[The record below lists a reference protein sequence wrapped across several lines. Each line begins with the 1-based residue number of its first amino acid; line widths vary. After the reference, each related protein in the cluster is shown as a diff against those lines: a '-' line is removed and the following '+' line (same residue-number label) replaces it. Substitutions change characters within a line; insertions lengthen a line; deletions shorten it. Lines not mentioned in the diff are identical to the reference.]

1 MFFLGYHHFNPKKYC
16 LLSLGSILVSSKT
29 HNSISVHFCFKR
41 IQCFLIGQNEV
52 QWLCPIHCVFHL
64 LRVKTIARVDLEVS
78 GCSFGTEGDFLN
90 KRRSL
95 ELLNIVMSYSYSYL
109 FYKLSFLAGISA
121 ELPNGISLLVPFLFH
136 FYSSSFYLHFST
148 GILFLG
154 TLCFTST
161 TSIKHI
167 DFEQNT
173 HFHCHSLIMTP
184 IISNIRNTLRSYL
197 FLLLTVSF
205 QFIVQILLI
214 HKYVLECTFI
224 IYDTFPVTWE
234 LMHLLPTVH

>member
-1 MFFLGYHHFNPKKYC
+1 MLPYWSEWSSVNLSHSLYILSSESQNCCQGWLGGI
-16 LLSLGSILVSSKT
+16 SL
-29 HNSISVHFCFKR
+29 F
-41 IQCFLIGQNEV
+41 
-52 QWLCPIHCVFHL
+52 
-64 LRVKTIARVDLEVS
+64 
-78 GCSFGTEGDFLN
+78 FGTEGDFLN

-95 ELLNIVMSYSYSYL
+95 ELLNIIMSSSYSYL

-121 ELPNGISLLVPFLFH
+121 EHPSGISLLIPVLFQ

-148 GILFLG
+148 VILLLG
-154 TLCFTST
+154 KLCFTST
-161 TSIKHI
+161 TSITRI

-205 QFIVQILLI
+205 QFFCPNIA
-214 HKYVLECTFI
+214 HS
-224 IYDTFPVTWE
+224 
-234 LMHLLPTVH
+234 